1 MPSRIYIAVREMFCV
16 CRKFMKFLDGTD
28 LRADWVAL
36 VTHAAHCAA
45 DAKTFLKF
53 NDESKVVKLLAHC
66 PESVRVRT
74 M

>member
-1 MPSRIYIAVREMFCV
+1 
-16 CRKFMKFLDGTD
+16 MKFLDGTD